1 MISTRISYIRHALFL
16 IMAFATVCAILIAI
30 WIAMGIV
37 LHWLLPGIDLGI
49 ATIICSLAFVFVIL
63 AISVSSFFSKALS
76 IASLYEEDEDD
87 EDDDEDDEEKWE
99 QEQTRHW
106 NQKIPN
112 QRPAQRRRNRNK

>member
-49 ATIICSLAFVFVIL
+49 ATMICSLAFVFVIL
-63 AISVSSFFSKALS
+63 AISASSFFSKALS
-76 IASLYEEDEDD
+76 IASLYEDDEEDE
-87 EDDDEDDEEKWE
+87 EDDEEKNWE
-99 QEQTRHW
+99 REQTRHW